1 MTLKEHLYKSNLKI
15 KMTYFNKFI
24 DFITRHNLYE
34 NKSFI
39 AISNKTTNIDYHNEE
54 ARDFIGCF
62 YKVENEIITDFKV
75 CVPKIIDEKTLLI
88 NIHEYVHALI
98 IYNSLG
104 KKEDIGLEKETLPMM
119 YEEMYAVES
128 EEISIKKYLK
138 EQQEMINE
146 MNSDEYTIGS
156 KIKDEIIYLYSDLET
171 QLKYAKKLAKT
182 YKK

>member
-1 MTLKEHLYKSNLKI
+1 
-15 KMTYFNKFI
+15 MTYFDKFI

-39 AISNKTTNIDYHNEE
+39 AISNKTTNIDYYNEE

-62 YKVENEIITDFKV
+62 YKVENEIIADFKV
-75 CVPKIIDEKTLLI
+75 CVPEIISEETLLI

-104 KKEDIGLEKETLPMM
+104 KKEDIGLEKEVLPMM
-119 YEEMYAVES
+119 YEEMYVVES
-128 EEISIKKYLK
+128 DEISIKKYLK
-138 EQQEMINE
+138 DQKEMINE

-156 KIKDEIIYLYSDLET
+156 KIKDEIMYIYPDLKT
-171 QLKYAKKLAKT
+171 QLKQAKALSKT
-182 YKK
+182 YKN

>member
-1 MTLKEHLYKSNLKI
+1 
-15 KMTYFNKFI
+15 MTYFNKFI

-54 ARDFIGCF
+54 ARNFIGCF

-88 NIHEYVHALI
+88 NIHEYIHALI

>member
-1 MTLKEHLYKSNLKI
+1 MTLKEHLYKYNLKI

-54 ARDFIGCF
+54 ARNFIGCF

-88 NIHEYVHALI
+88 NIHEYIHALI